1 MPIAFDNETKDRV
14 RMAVNIVDLISS
26 YLEVRR
32 QGRGFVARCPF
43 HDDRHPSMQIN
54 PDRQSWKCWVCDIG
68 GDVFSFVMQKEGVTF
83 PEALQM
89 LADRAGIEL
98 ETRNSRPSRESSQE
112 KQSLFQAMKWAVA
125 QYHECFRTAPEAESA
140 RQYVADR
147 GLTIESVEQFQ
158 LGFAPDAWTWLLDRG
173 AAASISSDIL
183 ESVGL
188 LAKSERG
195 TRFDRFRGRL
205 LFPIQDPTGRPIAV
219 GGRILPGAT
228 KDSAKYINCN
238 ETRLYQKN
246 QTLYGLDLARET
258 MRRTKQA
265 IVMEGYTDVMMAFQH
280 GINNAVA
287 CCGTALGENHI
298 KLLKRYCD
306 TVVLVLDGDEAGQR
320 RSAEILEL
328 FLAAQMDLRVLTL
341 PDQLDPCDYLIQNG
355 GDALRGLIEGSVD
368 ALEHKIRT
376 VCTGFDPLLDTH
388 RALMALEDVLQSL
401 ARVPQRAMVSS
412 DSARLRQDQVIVR
425 LSRQFGI
432 EATDIRS
439 RLDGMR
445 RRTAQLERL
454 RGGSGTRESG
464 GRSASEGSSPIDRG
478 SQDNEE
484 LEFPKPN
491 YSRPGHPVPNRG
503 SHELAEAEA
512 EYRYSELQ
520 PTECELLE
528 ILIHH
533 PELVSLALERF
544 PISNLETA
552 TARTIYQLF
561 LDLELEGHPLDFQSV
576 MSATENPR
584 LKSALT
590 SLEDHATRKA
600 SKSTMTPEER
610 FHSLCARWSHHEEAA
625 HQTQQMREL
634 EQKSLAP
641 EAELDLLHSLLQQAK
656 IRHGIIPADG

>member
-1 MPIAFDNETKDRV
+1 VPIAFDNETKDRV

-98 ETRNSRPSRESSQE
+98 EPRSSRPTKESSQE
-112 KQSLFQAMKWAVA
+112 KRSLFQAMQWAVS

-140 RQYVADR
+140 RQYVAER
-147 GLTIESVEQFQ
+147 GLTDESVGQFQ
-158 LGFAPDAWTWLLDRG
+158 LGFAPESWTWLLDRG
-173 AAASISSDIL
+173 ADASISSDVL

-219 GGRILPGAT
+219 GGRILPGAAR
-228 KDSAKYINCN
+228 DSAKYINCN
-238 ETRLYQKN
+238 ETRLYHKN

-280 GINNAVA
+280 GISNAVA

-306 TVVLVLDGDEAGQR
+306 TVVLLLDGDEAGQR

-341 PDQLDPCDYLIQNG
+341 PDQLDPCDYLIRNG

-388 RALMALEDVLQSL
+388 RAIVALEDVLQSL
-401 ARVPQRAMVSS
+401 ARVPHSAMVSS

-432 EATDIRS
+432 EASDIRS

-445 RRTAQLERL
+445 RRAAQLERS
-454 RGGSGTRESG
+454 RGGGGSSDGQ
-464 GRSASEGSSPIDRG
+464 GRSAAGVDGQVKGEAQDVDGIRFPGPTSSG
-478 SQDNEE
+478 
-484 LEFPKPN
+484 PKRSN
-491 YSRPGHPVPNRG
+491 Q
-503 SHELAEAEA
+503 ELAEAA
-512 EYRYSELQ
+512 VEYRYSELQ

-544 PISNLETA
+544 PLSNLETA

-561 LDLELEGHPLDFQSV
+561 LDLELEGHALDFQSV
-576 MSATENPR
+576 MSATENPK

-641 EAELDLLHSLLQQAK
+641 EAELDLLQSLLQQAK